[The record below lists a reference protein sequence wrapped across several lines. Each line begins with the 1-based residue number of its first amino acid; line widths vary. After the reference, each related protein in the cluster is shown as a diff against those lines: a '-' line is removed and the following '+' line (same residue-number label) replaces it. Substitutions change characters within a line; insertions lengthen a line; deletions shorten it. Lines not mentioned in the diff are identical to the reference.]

1 MASSTSCLRLE
12 NVIFSSTNRKLR
24 QTNANGSVLLS
35 SPIRSLSLLSPSP
48 LFSPKFALLKNLL
61 SVSSSLSVKASSSTA
76 IAEPE
81 GIKINSVST
90 KPIEGQKTGT
100 SGLRKKVKIFKEENY
115 LANWIQALFNS
126 LPPEDYKNGVLV
138 LGGDGRYFNLEAS
151 QIIIKIAAGNGVG
164 KILVGKEGIMS
175 TPAVSAVI
183 RKRKANG
190 GFIMSASHNPGG
202 PEYDWGI
209 KFNYNSGQPAPESIT
224 DKIYGNTLSISEI
237 KMADIPDVDLSTLGV
252 TKYGN
257 FSVEVVDP
265 VSDYLELMENVFD
278 FELIKSLL
286 SQSDFRFI
294 FDAMHAVT
302 GAYAKPIFVDKLG
315 ASLDS
320 ISNGVPLEDFG
331 HGHPDPNLTYAKD
344 LVDIMYAENGPD
356 FGAASDGDGDR
367 NMVLGRGFFVT
378 PSDSVAI
385 IAANAQE
392 AIPYFTSGPKG
403 LARSMPTSGA
413 LDRVAEK
420 LNLPFFEVP
429 TGWKFFGNL
438 MDAGKLSI
446 CGEESFGTGSDHI
459 REKDGIWAVLAWLSI
474 IAYRNKDKK
483 PGDKLVSVADVVK
496 EHWETYGRNFF
507 SRYDYE
513 ECESEGANKMIQYL
527 RDLVSKG
534 KPGDKYGNYT
544 LQFADDFTY
553 TDPVDG
559 SVVSKQGIRFVFTD
573 GSRIIFRLSGTGSAG
588 ATVRIYIEQFE
599 PDVSKHEMDAQIAL
613 KPLID
618 LALSVSKLKD
628 FTGRDKPTVIT

>member
-1 MASSTSCLRLE
+1 MATAAGA
-12 NVIFSSTNRKLR
+12 VT
-24 QTNANGSVLLS
+24 
-35 SPIRSLSLLSPSP
+35 SLLSPPSLHRLTTAIGTTSASFSFLRTSSP
-48 LFSPKFALLKNLL
+48 SFPLLFSTTLP
-61 SVSSSLSVKASSSTA
+61 SRQHSSAIKASSSTTFTEFQDLKVNT
-76 IAEPE
+76 IP
-81 GIKINSVST
+81 T

-100 SGLRKKVKIFKEENY
+100 SGLRKKVKVFMQDNY

-126 LPPEDYKNGVLV
+126 LPPEDYKNALLV
-138 LGGDGRYFNLEAS
+138 LGGDGRYFNKEAA
-151 QIIIKIAAGNGVG
+151 QLIIKIAAGNGVG
-164 KILVGKEGIMS
+164 KILVGKEGILS
-175 TPAVSAVI
+175 TPAVSAII

-209 KFNYNSGQPAPESIT
+209 KFNYSSGQPAPESIT
-224 DKIYGNTLSISEI
+224 DEIYGNTLSISEI
-237 KMADIPDVDLSTLGV
+237 KLADIPDVNLSSVGV
-252 TKYGN
+252 SKYGN
-257 FSVEVVDP
+257 FSVEIVDP
-265 VSDYLELMENVFD
+265 VSDYLDLMEEVFD
-278 FELIKSLL
+278 FSLIKSLV
-286 SQSDFRFI
+286 SRSDFRLT

-302 GAYAKPIFVDKLG
+302 GAYANPIFVDKLG
-315 ASLDS
+315 ASPDS
-320 ISNGVPLEDFG
+320 ICNGVPLEDFG

-344 LVDIMYAENGPD
+344 LVNIMYSDSGPD
-356 FGAASDGDGDR
+356 LGAASDGDGDR
-367 NMVLGRGFFVT
+367 NMILGRQFFVT

-392 AIPYFTSGPKG
+392 SIPYFKSGPKG

-438 MDAGKLSI
+438 MDAGTLSI

-474 IAYRNKDKK
+474 IAYRNKNKK
-483 PGDKLVSVADVVK
+483 PGEKLVSVSDIVK
-496 EHWETYGRNFF
+496 EHWATYGRNYF

-513 ECESEGANKMIQYL
+513 ECESEGANEMINYL
-527 RDLVSKG
+527 RDLISKS
-534 KPGDKYGNYT
+534 KQGDKYGDYT
-544 LQFADDFTY
+544 LQLADDFKY

-559 SVVSKQGIRFVFTD
+559 SVATKQGVRFVFTD

-599 PDVSKHEMDAQIAL
+599 PDVSKHDLDAQVAL

-618 LALSVSKLKD
+618 LALTVSKLKD
-628 FTGRDKPTVIT
+628 FTGREKPTVIT